1 MTAEPLKEDRA
12 ALDNTLSRFIDLWD
26 FERAS
31 RALVHRYENTL
42 RYPRGQGLINALWR
56 TLICDMNRDVAGD
69 LTRPAPSSF
78 ADSYSACLRL
88 QDLMTNA
95 DIDAATRDDFN
106 AVDKMSRVSQP
117 FVGAFEP
124 AARGRRFCVT
134 QDGYMG
140 LVPTRAAMGD
150 NICVFLGG
158 AVPFVMRKTDNRH
171 YFLVGECY
179 LHGLM
184 DGKALEMVLDVDWM
198 DERDITLE

>member
-1 MTAEPLKEDRA
+1 MAEPLKRDRA
-12 ALDNTLSRFIDLWD
+12 ALNNISLRLMYLWD

-31 RALVHRYENTL
+31 RALVHIYENTL
-42 RYPRGQGLINALWR
+42 CYSRGQGLINAFWR
-56 TLICDMNRDVAGD
+56 TLICDMDKDVAGN
-69 LTRPAPSSF
+69 LIRPAPSSF

-95 DIDAATRDDFN
+95 DSDAAMRDDFN
-106 AVDKMSRVSQP
+106 AVEKMSRVSQP

-140 LVPTRAAMGD
+140 LVPTRAAKGD

-158 AVPFVMRKTDNRH
+158 AVPFLIRKIDNGH
-171 YFLVGECY
+171 YPLVGECY
-179 LHGLM
+179 VHGLM
-184 DGKALEMVLDVDWM
+184 DGKALDMVLDVDWM
-198 DERDITLE
+198 DEKDIITLE